1 MRPLNGAALLLA
13 LFLLVPSRV
22 ASAASDGGVDASGE
36 AGAPSQLISDAGTDA
51 GADADTSDEVP
62 LGCDGSLCTTATGAT
77 ACTVSEGYSAQ
88 AGAWPFALALAVV
101 AAAAVKRRTR
111 HTKRKVS

>member
-1 MRPLNGAALLLA
+1 MRPLNGAAFLLA

-36 AGAPSQLISDAGTDA
+36 AGAPSQLIADAGTDA
-51 GADADTSDEVP
+51 DADAASDEVP

-77 ACTVSEGYSAQ
+77 ACAVSEGHSAQ
-88 AGAWPFALALAVV
+88 GGAWPFALALAVV
-101 AAAAVKRRTR
+101 AAAAIKRRTR
-111 HTKRKVS
+111 HMKRKVS